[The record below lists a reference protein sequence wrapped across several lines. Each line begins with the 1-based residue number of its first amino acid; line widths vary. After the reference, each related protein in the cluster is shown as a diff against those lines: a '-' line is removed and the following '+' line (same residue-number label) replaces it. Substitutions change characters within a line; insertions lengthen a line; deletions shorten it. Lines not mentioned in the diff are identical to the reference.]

1 MQILS
6 ELTFNLGFAF
16 SVSEPLGHAQVTNL
30 KCGSDLHQSA
40 GLGTGLQSLVSPSP
54 VSTLQGEE
62 KGTGDGT
69 LLKGCLRF
77 SGFLFSFICS
87 LTLVSHQIHLHRRVT
102 KMMPLVYAYKNK
114 HN

>member
-30 KCGSDLHQSA
+30 KCGSHLHQSA

-77 SGFLFSFICS
+77 SLLIYLLLNPCLTPNSPPQKSDKDDATCICI
-87 LTLVSHQIHLHRRVT
+87 Q
-102 KMMPLVYAYKNK
+102 K
-114 HN
+114 